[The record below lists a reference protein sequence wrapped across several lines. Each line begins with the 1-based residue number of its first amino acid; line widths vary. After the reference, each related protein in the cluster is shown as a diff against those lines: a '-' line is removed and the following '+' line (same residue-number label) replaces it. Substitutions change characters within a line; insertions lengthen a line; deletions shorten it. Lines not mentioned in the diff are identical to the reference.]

1 MIKVYQI
8 RIKLYIFQDIPIQAV
23 QSKLAALIDKGFK
36 GNERLSIK
44 HEENT
49 FKNYCFDL
57 LYPIEGDKRY
67 HKGKIYTV
75 TIRTI
80 EEELAQYFSE
90 ICVNQYTQELK
101 ALTAD
106 IKILPKKFIKTLYSL
121 TPIILKTESGYW
133 KSCMALHDFEER
145 LKINLIKKWNTYE
158 NTKLDENFQFYT
170 LLEFLNDSPIVME
183 YKNIKLLGDKI
194 RLQIA
199 DNAIAQDLAYMS
211 LGTGLCEMNARGA
224 GFLNY
229 RWM

>member
-1 MIKVYQI
+1 M
-8 RIKLYIFQDIPIQAV
+8 
-23 QSKLAALIDKGFK
+23 
-36 GNERLSIK
+36 SIK

-90 ICVNQYTQELK
+90 ICVNQYTQDLK

-133 KSCMALHDFEER
+133 KSCMTLHDFEER

-224 GFLNY
+224 GFVNY